1 VRQTGTKDFRLA
13 AAVARGV
20 EALRTG
26 FLADAFL
33 GATFLTIVFLA
44 AAFLVAGLRA
54 IVFLAAVFLGATFL
68 AIVFLAAAF
77 LVAGLRAAVFLAAGF
92 AVDDLSL
99 LKVFRGDIFFI
110 AIFCSPWNVTEVTR
124 AVLPQFPTGQR
135 LVLRTIAPKPKHR
148 NT

>member
-1 VRQTGTKDFRLA
+1 MRQTGTKDFRLA

-33 GATFLTIVFLA
+33 GATFL
-44 AAFLVAGLRA
+44 
-54 IVFLAAVFLGATFL
+54 

-77 LVAGLRAAVFLAAGF
+77 LVAGLRAAAFLAVGF
-92 AVDDLSL
+92 AVDDLTL
-99 LKVFRGDIFFI
+99 LKVFRGDIFFT

-135 LVLRTIAPKPKHR
+135 LILRTIAPKPKHR